1 MLLKKLS
8 KLRNILLC
16 IAQDLIG
23 NDWEHS
29 FIEPD
34 LKHHISK

>member
-1 MLLKKLS
+1 MLCVLLKTV
-8 KLRNILLC
+8 
-16 IAQDLIG
+16 IG

-34 LKHHISK
+34 LKHHITKYLH